1 MKENGSDMTGLCGE
15 WYFQHLL
22 ELISLSL
29 LKKEKLNPYFEPQ
42 IKDWTKSKDIKVFN
56 TKFF

>member
-1 MKENGSDMTGLCGE
+1 MTGLCGE